1 MEAAPEREREGR
13 GEEWSDGGVPLG
25 FRVKACSRESS
36 GQKAANVLE
45 PDLRSHWS
53 TATNTK
59 EWILLELNEP
69 CLVSHIR
76 IYNKSVLE
84 WEVTAGLRYK
94 PEAFV
99 KVRPRGEA
107 PKRDMVYPANH
118 TPCRYVR
125 ISCLR
130 GSPIAIYF
138 IQLTGIPVPGLEPEF
153 QPLVSHLLP
162 QISSSQKQSH
172 SSHNMHL
179 QLLKDI
185 ASRLP
190 PFLPQIEADLN
201 SITDTPES
209 SVRFLALLAGPFYP
223 ILSLINERDATK
235 TSISSTDSDTLKTSL
250 ASIPT
255 VSSNFEA
262 QPRRARSPSSVQPAS
277 CMLAFRP
284 ETAILLLRK
293 AHKDKTLS
301 IVCHRASRVLQ
312 KLLEPEP
319 FFDEPIPNGGMLPSE
334 VSDEIPKSDASNL
347 VPCTNYSSLFGEE
360 FGLSEDHFDG
370 SFLNILDVAAVEEGI
385 LHVLYAAASQPQ
397 LGCKLA
403 EITSDMWSVLPLV
416 QALLPA
422 LRPPFSAGPTE
433 QIDDCFSQWNHP
445 DVHNALSQIV
455 SMSVSSVFHPLLRG
469 CAGYLSSYLPSH
481 AKAACVLLDL
491 CRGPLSPWVP
501 MITAKVDLAVEL
513 LEDLLGVIQGVGQSL
528 PRSRAALKYILLAVS
543 GNMDNVLAEYKEVK
557 HKILFILEMLDPFVD
572 HAISAI
578 KDRIS
583 FGGVSAMYLEKQAEV
598 CEMALN
604 IIRIAAKN
612 PAVLPSLELEWRRGT
627 VAPSILL
634 SILDPHMPL
643 PPDVD
648 LCKSSLPEV
657 DQAALAVLDCP
668 APAPHSCNPEVV
680 DGRDTSEIAMRIES
694 FEQYSSLF
702 APEELKQSELTNTLR
717 EGHDKASTNFD
728 QNIPEGRNTNVK
740 LPSGPFQLEDTLAD
754 DYNDA
759 RADYLQLLNQ
769 ENCEL
774 RALEFRRLALNLCM
788 QQEPTV
794 EGHNAGIDAL
804 LLAAECYV
812 NPFFL
817 LDLRLNSEPLDRIEC
832 THSELIRGNAS
843 FELKGLRVKGLDLA
857 TAHSLENKRDRAVL
871 DLLLQAARFD
881 CEYHAK
887 IPDGEVYPNDAED
900 DKQAIEISP
909 EVTHLVDAVTLVRK
923 NQALLWHFIMKQFGR
938 KGHLPNEIL
947 LDSLLFL
954 LHSATDL
961 FCPPDNVID
970 VILNSA
976 ENLNQQLTCL
986 YSSVCAGDKKM
997 DNVKLHGLQ
1006 RRWALLQKLV
1016 LASSGSDNTRELVSI
1031 KKDGFRFRSLVPP
1044 SAWVHKI
1051 SEFSRFSSPLPRF
1064 LGWMAV
1070 SRYAKEYLNERLF
1083 LASDFSQLTSLVSIF
1098 TDELSLMDGVATQK
1112 IKSAD
1117 TEQSACNN
1125 YLLKKKSMSSDKPSM
1140 NKLFQI
1146 LLPELHF
1153 FFPSM
1158 SRQFHTFG
1166 ETILEA
1172 VGLQLKCLP
1181 KSAVQDVLCWFSE
1194 MCMWPYLECIKE
1206 HLVLANGVS
1215 CLRGNIAANAKAVV
1229 FYLLESVVAEHLEAI
1244 VPEMPR
1250 VVHILVSLCRAS
1262 YADVAF
1268 LDSVLCL
1275 LKPLISYFL
1284 RKGIDDEKVMGHI
1297 IDCSDFE
1304 LICFEELF
1312 QIIRCGKHTKD
1323 ATGDKIQVPLLI
1335 FILGSLL
1342 PDLSFK
1348 RRIEILDSLLVWV
1361 DSIGS
1366 DPPSLLC
1373 SYLEGFHTLID
1384 GCVTVLVQN
1393 IELLGISILSVSEQ
1407 SREAA
1412 NSISGD
1418 AMMQLEKNSQDS
1430 AEQLLVKSTDNA
1442 EKSKG
1447 VNSPPVGCIIEF
1459 CDALEKV
1466 ISHLTLSTESSWKWH
1481 HQLAYRLS
1489 SSMAK
1494 CLLYAKCLKS
1504 VTQGNTISSNTRQ
1517 EVELVQKHWDS
1528 ALEGLAETILGNQEK
1543 QCWQVASSMLD
1554 YMIKL
1559 PNVLAW
1565 GNVLTATCSAIEHF
1579 CSHAP
1584 RISWRLQTEKWLSL
1598 LVSAG
1603 IEDLKNSETS
1613 LINLFC
1619 TMLSHAEPE
1628 QRSVALQQ
1636 LGRIIHLA
1644 STAEVGSG
1652 STMASH
1658 LVTHTWNRIIAL
1670 ALYDSSMLLRNHAMA
1685 LLTEYVPFVDKNH
1698 LRSFLASS
1706 DGILKGVG
1714 QLSCVIEEG
1723 YLTRMSLLF
1732 LSKAC
1737 LYSSSEDIALIPEC
1751 VWRKL
1756 ENMQASLTGGFGALE
1771 KDLCR
1776 ALCQL
1781 RTESDAKTVV
1791 KELLA
1796 GSTSKP
1802 VNTDYKDVRE
1812 SILQVLSSLSS
1823 VESYFEFFS
1832 IRSDQECQELEE
1844 AEVELE
1850 LIKNEKAVL
1859 KFAGHPQDT
1868 VVPGMLSYYKDS
1880 SEVNTQLQQIR
1891 EDIRSLERSKLRE
1904 DIIARRQKK
1913 LLIRHTREKYL
1924 EETSCKEMELMQE
1937 LDRERTLE
1945 MERDI
1950 ERQRQLDLERAKSRE
1965 LQYNLDMERE
1975 KQTQRELQRELEQVE
1990 LGRSSRREFS
2000 TNPSSRARER
2010 YRERDNGRGAQ
2021 QEGSRGQGHEGQ
2033 STVVMGGASRPSSF
2047 PTILQSRDR
2056 GSDGGYEENAEGSR
2070 DSGGDT
2076 SSMGD
2081 PEFDG
2086 PGSGSRHGTRAGSS
2100 KSSRQVM
2107 ERRERDGRRE
2117 GKWERKQ

>member
-1 MEAAPEREREGR
+1 LQTCGLSYRLFKHFFQHFVLHLVLALPNRLMI
-13 GEEWSDGGVPLG
+13 VL
-25 FRVKACSRESS
+25 
-36 GQKAANVLE
+36 ANGTIQMFTMLF
-45 PDLRSHWS
+45 PRYLDLYD
-53 TATNTK
+53 
-59 EWILLELNEP
+59 L
-69 CLVSHIR
+69 
-76 IYNKSVLE
+76 
-84 WEVTAGLRYK
+84 
-94 PEAFV
+94 F
-99 KVRPRGEA
+99 
-107 PKRDMVYPANH
+107 
-118 TPCRYVR
+118 
-125 ISCLR
+125 
-130 GSPIAIYF
+130 
-138 IQLTGIPVPGLEPEF
+138 
-153 QPLVSHLLP
+153 
-162 QISSSQKQSH
+162 SSSCISGITYH
-172 SSHNMHL
+172 F
-179 QLLKDI
+179 
-185 ASRLP
+185 SRYLW
-190 PFLPQIEADLN
+190 L
-201 SITDTPES
+201 
-209 SVRFLALLAGPFYP
+209 
-223 ILSLINERDATK
+223 
-235 TSISSTDSDTLKTSL
+235 
-250 ASIPT
+250 
-255 VSSNFEA
+255 
-262 QPRRARSPSSVQPAS
+262 
-277 CMLAFRP
+277 
-284 ETAILLLRK
+284 
-293 AHKDKTLS
+293 
-301 IVCHRASRVLQ
+301 
-312 KLLEPEP
+312 
-319 FFDEPIPNGGMLPSE
+319 
-334 VSDEIPKSDASNL
+334 
-347 VPCTNYSSLFGEE
+347 
-360 FGLSEDHFDG
+360 
-370 SFLNILDVAAVEEGI
+370 
-385 LHVLYAAASQPQ
+385 
-397 LGCKLA
+397 
-403 EITSDMWSVLPLV
+403 
-416 QALLPA
+416 
-422 LRPPFSAGPTE
+422 
-433 QIDDCFSQWNHP
+433 
-445 DVHNALSQIV
+445 QIV

-528 PRSRAALKYILLAVS
+528 SRSRAALKYILLAVS
-543 GNMDNVLAEYKEVK
+543 GNMDDVLAEYKEVK

-572 HAISAI
+572 HAISAM

-583 FGGVSAMYLEKQAEV
+583 FGGVSAMYLEKQAKV
-598 CEMALN
+598 CDMALN
-604 IIRIAAKN
+604 IIRTAAKN
-612 PAVLPSLELEWRRGT
+612 PAVLPSLELEWRRGA

-657 DQAALAVLDCP
+657 DQAALAVSDC
-668 APAPHSCNPEVV
+668 PAPHSCNPEVV

-694 FEQYSSLF
+694 FEQYNSLF

-717 EGHDKASTNFD
+717 EDHDKVRTNFD
-728 QNIPEGRNTNVK
+728 QNIPVGRKTNVK
-740 LPSGPFQLEDTLAD
+740 LPAGLFQLEDTVAD

-788 QQEPTV
+788 QQEPTI

-817 LDLRLNSEPLDRIEC
+817 LNLRLNSEPLDRIER
-832 THSELIRGNAS
+832 THSELIQRNAS
-843 FELKGLRVKGLDLA
+843 FELNDLRVKDLDLA
-857 TAHSLENKRDRAVL
+857 TVHSLENKRDRAVL
-871 DLLLQAARFD
+871 DLLLQAAKFD

-900 DKQAIEISP
+900 DKQPIEISP
-909 EVTHLVDAVTLVRK
+909 EVTDLVDAVTLVRK

-938 KGHLPNEIL
+938 KGHLANEIL

-970 VILNSA
+970 IILNSA
-976 ENLNQQLTCL
+976 ENLNRQLACL
-986 YSSVCAGDKKM
+986 YSSVNAGDKKL

-1083 LASDFSQLTSLVSIF
+1083 LASDFSQLTTLLSIF

-1125 YLLKKKSMSSDKPSM
+1125 HLLLKKESMSSDKPST

-1158 SRQFHTFG
+1158 SRLFHGFG

-1194 MCMWPYLECIKE
+1194 MCMWPYLEGIKE

-1215 CLRGNIAANAKAVV
+1215 SLRGNIAANAKAVV
-1229 FYLLESVVAEHLEAI
+1229 FYLLESVVSEHLEAI

-1284 RKGIDDEKVMGHI
+1284 RKGTDDEKVMGHI
-1297 IDCSDFE
+1297 TDCSDFE

-1312 QIIRCGKHTKD
+1312 EIIRCGKHTKD
-1323 ATGDKIQVPLLI
+1323 ATSDKIQVPLLI

-1361 DSIGS
+1361 DSISS

-1384 GCVTVLVQN
+1384 GCVTILVQN
-1393 IELLGISILSVSEQ
+1393 IELLGIIILSVREQ

-1418 AMMQLEKNSQDS
+1418 AMMQLEKNSQDT
-1430 AEQLLVKSTDNA
+1430 EQLLVKSTDNA

-1447 VNSPPVGCIIEF
+1447 PPAGCIIEF

-1466 ISHLTLSTESSWKWH
+1466 ISHLTLSIESSWKWH
-1481 HQLAYRLS
+1481 HQLASRLS
-1489 SSMAK
+1489 SLMAK
-1494 CLLYAKCLKS
+1494 CLLYAKCLKA
-1504 VTQGNTISSNTRQ
+1504 VTQGNAISSSTRQ
-1517 EVELVQKHWDS
+1517 EVELVQKHWES

-1565 GNVLTATCSAIEHF
+1565 GNVLSATCSAIEHF

-1598 LVSAG
+1598 LVSGG

-1644 STAEVGSG
+1644 GTAEVGSG
-1652 STMASH
+1652 STMTSH
-1658 LVTHTWNRIIAL
+1658 LVTHTWNRIAAL

-1685 LLTEYVPFVDKNH
+1685 LLTEYVPFIDKNH

-1706 DGILKGVG
+1706 DSILKGVG

-1723 YLTRMSLLF
+1723 YLTRMSLLL

-1737 LYSSSEDIALIPEC
+1737 LYSSSEDIALIPES

-1756 ENMQASLTGGFGALE
+1756 ENMQTSLTGGFGDVE

-1781 RTESDAKTVV
+1781 RTESDAKMVV

-1796 GSTSKP
+1796 GSTTKP
-1802 VNTDYKDVRE
+1802 VNTDYKDIRE

-1844 AEVELE
+1844 AEIELE
-1850 LIKNEKAVL
+1850 LIKNEKAVW
-1859 KFAGHPQDT
+1859 KFVGRPQDT
-1868 VVPGMLSYYKDS
+1868 VAPGLLSYYKDS
-1880 SEVNTQLQQIR
+1880 SEVNKQLQQIR

-1904 DIIARRQKK
+1904 EIIARRQKK

-1950 ERQRQLDLERAKSRE
+1950 ERQRQLDLERVKSRE

-2000 TNPSSRARER
+2000 ANPSSRVRER

-2033 STVVMGGASRPSSF
+2033 PTVVMGGASRPSSF

-2081 PEFDG
+2081 PELDG
-2086 PGSGSRHGTRAGSS
+2086 PGSGSRHGTRAGGSS

>member
-1 MEAAPEREREGR
+1 
-13 GEEWSDGGVPLG
+13 
-25 FRVKACSRESS
+25 
-36 GQKAANVLE
+36 
-45 PDLRSHWS
+45 
-53 TATNTK
+53 
-59 EWILLELNEP
+59 
-69 CLVSHIR
+69 
-76 IYNKSVLE
+76 
-84 WEVTAGLRYK
+84 
-94 PEAFV
+94 
-99 KVRPRGEA
+99 
-107 PKRDMVYPANH
+107 
-118 TPCRYVR
+118 
-125 ISCLR
+125 
-130 GSPIAIYF
+130 
-138 IQLTGIPVPGLEPEF
+138 
-153 QPLVSHLLP
+153 
-162 QISSSQKQSH
+162 
-172 SSHNMHL
+172 MHL
-179 QLLKDI
+179 
-185 ASRLP
+185 
-190 PFLPQIEADLN
+190 
-201 SITDTPES
+201 
-209 SVRFLALLAGPFYP
+209 
-223 ILSLINERDATK
+223 
-235 TSISSTDSDTLKTSL
+235 
-250 ASIPT
+250 
-255 VSSNFEA
+255 
-262 QPRRARSPSSVQPAS
+262 
-277 CMLAFRP
+277 
-284 ETAILLLRK
+284 
-293 AHKDKTLS
+293 
-301 IVCHRASRVLQ
+301 
-312 KLLEPEP
+312 
-319 FFDEPIPNGGMLPSE
+319 
-334 VSDEIPKSDASNL
+334 
-347 VPCTNYSSLFGEE
+347 
-360 FGLSEDHFDG
+360 
-370 SFLNILDVAAVEEGI
+370 
-385 LHVLYAAASQPQ
+385 
-397 LGCKLA
+397 
-403 EITSDMWSVLPLV
+403 
-416 QALLPA
+416 
-422 LRPPFSAGPTE
+422 
-433 QIDDCFSQWNHP
+433 
-445 DVHNALSQIV
+445 
-455 SMSVSSVFHPLLRG
+455 
-469 CAGYLSSYLPSH
+469 
-481 AKAACVLLDL
+481 
-491 CRGPLSPWVP
+491 
-501 MITAKVDLAVEL
+501 ITAYF
-513 LEDLLGVIQGVGQSL
+513 Q
-528 PRSRAALKYILLAVS
+528 
-543 GNMDNVLAEYKEVK
+543 EVK

-572 HAISAI
+572 HAISAM

-583 FGGVSAMYLEKQAEV
+583 FGGVSAMYLEKQAKV
-598 CEMALN
+598 CDMALN
-604 IIRIAAKN
+604 IIRTAAKN
-612 PAVLPSLELEWRRGT
+612 PAVLPSLELEWRRGA

-657 DQAALAVLDCP
+657 DQAALAVSDC
-668 APAPHSCNPEVV
+668 PAPHSCNPEVV

-694 FEQYSSLF
+694 FEQYNSLF

-717 EGHDKASTNFD
+717 EDHDKVRTNFD
-728 QNIPEGRNTNVK
+728 QNIPVGRKTNVK
-740 LPSGPFQLEDTLAD
+740 LPAGLFQLEDTVAD

-788 QQEPTV
+788 QQEPTI

-817 LDLRLNSEPLDRIEC
+817 LNLRLNSEPLDRIER
-832 THSELIRGNAS
+832 THSELIQRNAS
-843 FELKGLRVKGLDLA
+843 FELNDLRVKDLDLA
-857 TAHSLENKRDRAVL
+857 TVHSLENKRDRAVL
-871 DLLLQAARFD
+871 DLLLQAAKFD

-900 DKQAIEISP
+900 DKQPIEISP
-909 EVTHLVDAVTLVRK
+909 EVTDLVDAVTLVRK

-938 KGHLPNEIL
+938 KGHLANEIL

-970 VILNSA
+970 IILNSA
-976 ENLNQQLTCL
+976 ENLNRQLACL
-986 YSSVCAGDKKM
+986 YSSVNAGDKKL

-1083 LASDFSQLTSLVSIF
+1083 LASDFSQLTTLLSIF

-1125 YLLKKKSMSSDKPSM
+1125 HLLLKKESMSSDKPST

-1158 SRQFHTFG
+1158 SRLFHGFG

-1194 MCMWPYLECIKE
+1194 MCMWPYLEGIKE

-1215 CLRGNIAANAKAVV
+1215 SLRGNIAANAKAVV
-1229 FYLLESVVAEHLEAI
+1229 FYLLESVVSEHLEAI

-1284 RKGIDDEKVMGHI
+1284 RKGTDDEKVMGHI
-1297 IDCSDFE
+1297 TDCSDFE

-1312 QIIRCGKHTKD
+1312 EIIRCGKHTKD
-1323 ATGDKIQVPLLI
+1323 ATSDKIQVPLLI

-1361 DSIGS
+1361 DSISS

-1384 GCVTVLVQN
+1384 GCVTILVQN
-1393 IELLGISILSVSEQ
+1393 IELLGIIILSVREQ

-1418 AMMQLEKNSQDS
+1418 AMMQLEKNSQDT
-1430 AEQLLVKSTDNA
+1430 EQLLVKSTDNA

-1447 VNSPPVGCIIEF
+1447 PPAGCIIEF

-1466 ISHLTLSTESSWKWH
+1466 ISHLTLSIESSWKWH
-1481 HQLAYRLS
+1481 HQLASRLS
-1489 SSMAK
+1489 SLMAK
-1494 CLLYAKCLKS
+1494 CLLYAKCLKA
-1504 VTQGNTISSNTRQ
+1504 VTQGNAISSSTRQ
-1517 EVELVQKHWDS
+1517 EVELVQKHWES

-1565 GNVLTATCSAIEHF
+1565 GNVLSATCSAIEHF

-1598 LVSAG
+1598 LVSGG

-1644 STAEVGSG
+1644 GTAEVGSG
-1652 STMASH
+1652 STMTSH
-1658 LVTHTWNRIIAL
+1658 LVTHTWNRIAAL

-1685 LLTEYVPFVDKNH
+1685 LLTEYVPFIDKNH

-1706 DGILKGVG
+1706 DSILKGVG

-1723 YLTRMSLLF
+1723 YLTRMSLLL

-1737 LYSSSEDIALIPEC
+1737 LYSSSEDIALIPES

-1756 ENMQASLTGGFGALE
+1756 ENMQTSLTGGFGDVE

-1781 RTESDAKTVV
+1781 RTESDAKMVV

-1796 GSTSKP
+1796 GSTTKP
-1802 VNTDYKDVRE
+1802 VNTDYKDIRE

-1832 IRSDQECQELEE
+1832 IRSDQECQ
-1844 AEVELE
+1844 VR
-1850 LIKNEKAVL
+1850 
-1859 KFAGHPQDT
+1859 DT
-1868 VVPGMLSYYKDS
+1868 TRVSG
-1880 SEVNTQLQQIR
+1880 
-1891 EDIRSLERSKLRE
+1891 
-1904 DIIARRQKK
+1904 
-1913 LLIRHTREKYL
+1913 RHVF
-1924 EETSCKEMELMQE
+1924 
-1937 LDRERTLE
+1937 
-1945 MERDI
+1945 
-1950 ERQRQLDLERAKSRE
+1950 
-1965 LQYNLDMERE
+1965 N
-1975 KQTQRELQRELEQVE
+1975 
-1990 LGRSSRREFS
+1990 
-2000 TNPSSRARER
+2000 
-2010 YRERDNGRGAQ
+2010 
-2021 QEGSRGQGHEGQ
+2021 
-2033 STVVMGGASRPSSF
+2033 
-2047 PTILQSRDR
+2047 IL
-2056 GSDGGYEENAEGSR
+2056 
-2070 DSGGDT
+2070 
-2076 SSMGD
+2076 
-2081 PEFDG
+2081 F
-2086 PGSGSRHGTRAGSS
+2086 
-2100 KSSRQVM
+2100 
-2107 ERRERDGRRE
+2107 
-2117 GKWERKQ
+2117 

>member
-13 GEEWSDGGVPLG
+13 GEEWSDGGVALG

-84 WEVTAGLRYK
+84 WEACSRESSGQKAANVLEPDLRSHWSTATNTKEWILLELNEPCLVSHIRIYNKSVLEWEVTGGLRYK

-153 QPLVSHLLP
+153 QPLVNHLLP

-223 ILSLINERDATK
+223 ILNLINERDATK
-235 TSISSTDSDTLKTSL
+235 TSISSADSDTLKTSL

-255 VSSNFEA
+255 VSSNFEASKYSFRILLFILLYNFGYVLSLCATA

-277 CMLAFRP
+277 CMLAFRS

-301 IVCHRASRVLQ
+301 IVCHR
-312 KLLEPEP
+312 
-319 FFDEPIPNGGMLPSE
+319 
-334 VSDEIPKSDASNL
+334 
-347 VPCTNYSSLFGEE
+347 
-360 FGLSEDHFDG
+360 
-370 SFLNILDVAAVEEGI
+370 
-385 LHVLYAAASQPQ
+385 PQ

-403 EITSDMWSVLPLV
+403 ETTSDMWSVLPLV

-445 DVHNALSQIV
+445 DVHNALSQ
-455 SMSVSSVFHPLLRG
+455 
-469 CAGYLSSYLPSH
+469 
-481 AKAACVLLDL
+481 
-491 CRGPLSPWVP
+491 
-501 MITAKVDLAVEL
+501 VDLAVEL

-528 PRSRAALKYILLAVS
+528 SRSRAALKYILLAIS
-543 GNMDNVLAEYKEVK
+543 GNMDDVLAEYKEVK

-572 HAISAI
+572 HAISAM

-583 FGGVSAMYLEKQAEV
+583 FGGVSAMYLEKQAKV
-598 CEMALN
+598 CHMALN
-604 IIRIAAKN
+604 IIRTAAKN
-612 PAVLPSLELEWRRGT
+612 PAVLPSLELEWRRGA

-648 LCKSSLPEV
+648 ICKSSLPEV
-657 DQAALAVLDCP
+657 DQAALAVSDC
-668 APAPHSCNPEVV
+668 PAPHSCNPEVV

-694 FEQYSSLF
+694 FEQCNSLF

-717 EGHDKASTNFD
+717 EDHDK
-728 QNIPEGRNTNVK
+728 
-740 LPSGPFQLEDTLAD
+740 
-754 DYNDA
+754 
-759 RADYLQLLNQ
+759 
-769 ENCEL
+769 
-774 RALEFRRLALNLCM
+774 
-788 QQEPTV
+788 EPTI

-817 LDLRLNSEPLDRIEC
+817 LDLRLNSEPLDRIER
-832 THSELIRGNAS
+832 THSELIQRNAS
-843 FELKGLRVKGLDLA
+843 FELKDLLVKDLDLA
-857 TAHSLENKRDRAVL
+857 TVHSLENKRDRAVL
-871 DLLLQAARFD
+871 DLLLQAAKFD
-881 CEYHAK
+881 CEYQAK

-909 EVTHLVDAVTLVRK
+909 EVTDLVDAVTLVRK

-938 KGHLPNEIL
+938 KGHLANEIL

-970 VILNSA
+970 IILNSA
-976 ENLNQQLTCL
+976 ENLNRQLACL
-986 YSSVCAGDKKM
+986 YSSVNAGDKKL

-1083 LASDFSQLTSLVSIF
+1083 LASDFSQLTTLLSIF

-1112 IKSAD
+1112 VKSAD

-1125 YLLKKKSMSSDKPSM
+1125 YLLLKKESMSSDKPSM

-1158 SRQFHTFG
+1158 SRLFHAFG

-1194 MCMWPYLECIKE
+1194 MCMWPYLEGIKE

-1215 CLRGNIAANAKAVV
+1215 SLRGNIAANAKAVV
-1229 FYLLESVVAEHLEAI
+1229 FYLLESVVSEHLEAI

-1284 RKGIDDEKVMGHI
+1284 RKGTDDEQVMGHI
-1297 IDCSDFE
+1297 TDCSDFE

-1312 QIIRCGKHTKD
+1312 EIIRCGKHTKD
-1323 ATGDKIQVPLLI
+1323 PTSDKIQVPLLI

-1361 DSIGS
+1361 DSISS

-1384 GCVTVLVQN
+1384 GCVTILVQN
-1393 IELLGISILSVSEQ
+1393 IELLGIIILSVREQ

-1447 VNSPPVGCIIEF
+1447 PPAGCIIEF

-1466 ISHLTLSTESSWKWH
+1466 ISHLTLSIESSWKWH
-1481 HQLAYRLS
+1481 HQLASRLS
-1489 SSMAK
+1489 SLMAK
-1494 CLLYAKCLKS
+1494 CLLYAKCLKA
-1504 VTQGNTISSNTRQ
+1504 VTQGNTISSSTRQ
-1517 EVELVQKHWDS
+1517 EVELVQKHWES

-1565 GNVLTATCSAIEHF
+1565 GNVLSATCSAIEHF

-1584 RISWRLQTEKWLSL
+1584 RISWRLQTEKWLLL
-1598 LVSAG
+1598 LVSGG

-1636 LGRIIHLA
+1636 LGRIIHFA

-1652 STMASH
+1652 SAMTSH
-1658 LVTHTWNRIIAL
+1658 LVTHTWNRIAAL

-1706 DGILKGVG
+1706 DSILKGVG

-1723 YLTRMSLLF
+1723 YLTRMSLLL

-1756 ENMQASLTGGFGALE
+1756 ENMQTSLTGGFGDVE

-1781 RTESDAKTVV
+1781 RTESDKTVV

-1796 GSTSKP
+1796 GSTTKP
-1802 VNTDYKDVRE
+1802 VNTDYKDIRE
-1812 SILQVLSSLSS
+1812 SILQSIVTSVSALLLKSMPSITVSVLNSTEVLSSLSS

-1844 AEVELE
+1844 AEIELE
-1850 LIKNEKAVL
+1850 LIKNEKAVQ
-1859 KFAGHPQDT
+1859 KFVGRPQDT
-1868 VVPGMLSYYKDS
+1868 VAPDYKDS
-1880 SEVNTQLQQIR
+1880 SEVNKQLQQIR

-1904 DIIARRQKK
+1904 EIIARRQKK

-1950 ERQRQLDLERAKSRE
+1950 ERQRQLDLERVKSRE

-2000 TNPSSRARER
+2000 SNPSSRARER

-2081 PEFDG
+2081 PELDGPGSTVVMGGASRPSSFPTILQSRDRGSDGGYEENAEGSRDSGGDTSSMGDPELDG
-2086 PGSGSRHGTRAGSS
+2086 PGSGSRHGTRAGGSS
-2100 KSSRQVM
+2100 KSSRQVL

>member
-1 MEAAPEREREGR
+1 MEATPEREREGR
-13 GEEWSDGGVPLG
+13 GEEWSDGGVALG

-84 WEVTAGLRYK
+84 WEVTGGLRYK

-153 QPLVSHLLP
+153 QPLVNHLLP

-201 SITDTPES
+201 SITDTPEG

-223 ILSLINERDATK
+223 ILNLINERDATK
-235 TSISSTDSDTLKTSL
+235 TSIASVDSDTLKTSL

-277 CMLAFRP
+277 CMLAFRS

-319 FFDEPIPNGGMLPSE
+319 FVDEPIPNGGMLSSE
-334 VSDEIPKSDASNL
+334 VSDEIPKSDASSL
-347 VPCTNYSSLFGEE
+347 VPYTNYSSLFGEE
-360 FGLSEDHFDG
+360 FSLSENHFDG

-403 EITSDMWSVLPLV
+403 ETTSDMWSVLPLV

-528 PRSRAALKYILLAVS
+528 SRSRAALKYILLAVS
-543 GNMDNVLAEYKEVK
+543 GNMDDVLAEYKEVK

-572 HAISAI
+572 HAISAM

-583 FGGVSAMYLEKQAEV
+583 FGGVSAIYLEKQAKV
-598 CEMALN
+598 CNMALN
-604 IIRIAAKN
+604 IIRTAAKN
-612 PAVLPSLELEWRRGT
+612 PAVLPSLELEWRRGA

-657 DQAALAVLDCP
+657 DQAALAVSDC
-668 APAPHSCNPEVV
+668 PAPHSCNPEVV

-694 FEQYSSLF
+694 FEQYNSLF
-702 APEELKQSELTNTLR
+702 APEELKQSELTNTLQ
-717 EGHDKASTNFD
+717 EDHDKVHTNFD
-728 QNIPEGRNTNVK
+728 QNIPEGRKTNVK
-740 LPSGPFQLEDTLAD
+740 LPAGLFQLEDTVAD

-788 QQEPTV
+788 QQEPTI

-817 LDLRLNSEPLDRIEC
+817 LDLRLNSEPLDRIER
-832 THSELIRGNAS
+832 THSELIQRNAS
-843 FELKGLRVKGLDLA
+843 FELKDLRVKDLDLA
-857 TAHSLENKRDRAVL
+857 TVHCLENKRDRAVL
-871 DLLLQAARFD
+871 DLLLQAAKFD

-909 EVTHLVDAVTLVRK
+909 EVTDLVDAVTLVRK
-923 NQALLWHFIMKQFGR
+923 NQALLWHFIIKQFGR
-938 KGHLPNEIL
+938 KGHLANEIL

-970 VILNSA
+970 IILNSA
-976 ENLNQQLTCL
+976 GNLNRQLACV
-986 YSSVCAGDKKM
+986 YSSVNAGDKKL

-1083 LASDFSQLTSLVSIF
+1083 LASDFSQLTTLLSIF

-1112 IKSAD
+1112 VKSAD

-1125 YLLKKKSMSSDKPSM
+1125 YLLLKKESMLSDKPSM

-1158 SRQFHTFG
+1158 SRLFHGFG

-1194 MCMWPYLECIKE
+1194 MCMWPYLEGIKE
-1206 HLVLANGVS
+1206 HLVLANGAS
-1215 CLRGNIAANAKAVV
+1215 SLRGNIAANAKAVV
-1229 FYLLESVVAEHLEAI
+1229 FYLLESVVSEHLEAI

-1284 RKGIDDEKVMGHI
+1284 RKGTDDEKVMGHI
-1297 IDCSDFE
+1297 TDCSDFE

-1312 QIIRCGKHTKD
+1312 EIIRCGKHTKD
-1323 ATGDKIQVPLLI
+1323 ATSDKIQVPLLI

-1361 DSIGS
+1361 DSISS

-1384 GCVTVLVQN
+1384 GCVTILVQN
-1393 IELLGISILSVSEQ
+1393 IELLGIIILSVREQ

-1418 AMMQLEKNSQDS
+1418 AMMRLEKNSQDS

-1447 VNSPPVGCIIEF
+1447 PPAGCIIEF

-1466 ISHLTLSTESSWKWH
+1466 ISHLTLSIESSWKWH
-1481 HQLAYRLS
+1481 HQLASRLS
-1489 SSMAK
+1489 SLMAK
-1494 CLLYAKCLKS
+1494 CLLYAKCLKA
-1504 VTQGNTISSNTRQ
+1504 VTQGNTISSSTRQ
-1517 EVELVQKHWDS
+1517 EVELVQKHWES

-1565 GNVLTATCSAIEHF
+1565 GNVLSATCSAIEHF

-1598 LVSAG
+1598 LVSGG

-1652 STMASH
+1652 STMTSH
-1658 LVTHTWNRIIAL
+1658 LVTHTWNRIVAL

-1685 LLTEYVPFVDKNH
+1685 LLTEYAPFVDKNH

-1706 DGILKGVG
+1706 DSILKGVG

-1723 YLTRMSLLF
+1723 YLTRMSLLL

-1756 ENMQASLTGGFGALE
+1756 ENMQTSLTGGFDDVE

-1796 GSTSKP
+1796 GSTTKP
-1802 VNTDYKDVRE
+1802 VNTDYKDIRE

-1844 AEVELE
+1844 AEIELE
-1850 LIKNEKAVL
+1850 LIKNEKAVQ
-1859 KFAGHPQDT
+1859 KFVGRPQ
-1868 VVPGMLSYYKDS
+1868 VAPGVLSYYKDS
-1880 SEVNTQLQQIR
+1880 SEVNKQLQQIR

-1904 DIIARRQKK
+1904 EIIARRQKK

-1937 LDRERTLE
+1937 LDRERSLE

-1950 ERQRQLDLERAKSRE
+1950 ERQRQLDLERVKSRE

-2000 TNPSSRARER
+2000 ANPSSRARER
-2010 YRERDNGRGAQ
+2010 YRERDNSRGAQ

-2033 STVVMGGASRPSSF
+2033 SPVVMGGASRPSSF

-2081 PEFDG
+2081 PELDG
-2086 PGSGSRHGTRAGSS
+2086 PGSGSRHGTRAGGS
-2100 KSSRQVM
+2100 KSSRQVL